1 MRVMMG
7 LGQLIKTFTFIK
19 LELCLGHLQAADA
32 VGHYPFCSLQEF
44 LRRRFAAAL
53 LPRLFGN
60 NIHDSRSHHKG
71 ATGRVRTGDQRYPV
85 LCHCKLGQ
93 DIPLHICRRRWSLP
107 SLLNTQV
114 PITIS
119 QSLHI
124 LPASLQ
130 GCTRGL

>member
-71 ATGRVRTGDQRYPV
+71 ATGFSKLTLPNLPFEIQSIQWNSMNCTQFSILRNSNFKYPFACFRYQTATAPF
-85 LCHCKLGQ
+85 KM
-93 DIPLHICRRRWSLP
+93 
-107 SLLNTQV
+107 
-114 PITIS
+114 
-119 QSLHI
+119 
-124 LPASLQ
+124 A
-130 GCTRGL
+130 